1 MLFGEIIMNQVHTNQ
16 LNQMDN
22 STKFFIFGMILML
35 LSYGLNS
42 YISELIIFSIGL
54 IIALSSLLIN

>member
-1 MLFGEIIMNQVHTNQ
+1 MNQVHTNQ